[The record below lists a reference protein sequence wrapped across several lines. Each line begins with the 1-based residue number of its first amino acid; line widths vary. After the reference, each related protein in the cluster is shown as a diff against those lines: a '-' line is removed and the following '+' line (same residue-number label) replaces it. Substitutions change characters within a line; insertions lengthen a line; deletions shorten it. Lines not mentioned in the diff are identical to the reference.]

1 MGQTIAV
8 ANKTEVIYIKEKIPD
23 LHQMVEGAFTQ
34 SMSKDN
40 TAFVDI

>member
-8 ANKTEVIYIKEKIPD
+8 ANKTEGSYIKGKIPD
-23 LHQMVEGAFTQ
+23 LHQMVEGTFAQ